1 MKRNNHQM
9 QLEILMLSEVSL
21 KEEDKYR
28 VTYMWNPKYGTNE
41 PIFRTETGKF
51 LLWPSGNEPS

>member
-1 MKRNNHQM
+1 M